1 MSSRRATTRT
11 GSDMR
16 AVVYSEYNG
25 AIEVTDIDEPK
36 IGPDWVKVAVRAS
49 SVNPVDW
56 KIATGGL
63 DAILDTYFPVVPGWD
78 VAGVVEE
85 VGPSVT
91 ELEVGDEV
99 FGYVRKDAVQGGTY
113 AEKVGAPIRTL
124 AKKPASAS
132 FEQAAAIPLAGL
144 TAFQALVHHLD
155 VGSDDVVLVHA
166 ASGGVGSFAVQ
177 IAKSLGVRVIGTA
190 SERNHDY
197 LRELGAEPVTYGDGL
212 VERVRALAPDGVT
225 AVLDLSGADLDTT
238 PDVLAEG
245 SEGRVASIIDP
256 SVKEMGGRYVF
267 VRPDADDLEELAG
280 MFDDGALAVEI
291 AETFPLAETQKA
303 WDLSQEGHTRG
314 KIVITV

>member
-1 MSSRRATTRT
+1 V
-11 GSDMR
+11 R
-16 AVVYSEYNG
+16 AVVYTAYDSPL
-25 AIEVTDIDEPK
+25 EVTELDEPK
-36 IGPDWVKVAVRAS
+36 IGPDWVKVAVRAA

-56 KIATGGL
+56 KIASGGL
-63 DAILDTYFPVVPGWD
+63 DAVLDTYLPVVPGWD
-78 VAGVVEE
+78 VAGVVEQ

-113 AEKVGAPIRTL
+113 AEKVAAPIRTVV
-124 AKKPASAS
+124 KKPSGAS

-155 VGSDDVVLVHA
+155 VAAGDIVLVHG

-177 IAKSLGVRVIGTA
+177 IATSLGARVIGTA

-197 LRELGAEPVTYGDGL
+197 LRQLGAEPVTYGDGL
-212 VERVRALAPDGVT
+212 VDRVRELAPDGVT

-238 PDVLAEG
+238 PELLADG
-245 SEGRVASIIDP
+245 SEGRVASIVDGDA
-256 SVKEMGGRYVF
+256 VKAMGGHYVF
-267 VRPDADDLEELAG
+267 VRPDADDLDELASL
-280 MFDDGALAVEI
+280 FDDGTLTVEI
-291 AETFPLAETQKA
+291 AETFPLEEAQKA
-303 WDLSQEGHTRG
+303 WELSQDGHTRG

>member
-1 MSSRRATTRT
+1 
-11 GSDMR
+11 MR
-16 AVVYSEYNG
+16 AVVYTEYNG
-25 AIEVTDIDEPK
+25 ALELTDVDEPK

-63 DAILDTYFPVVPGWD
+63 DALLDTYFPVVPGWD

-124 AKKPASAS
+124 AKKPASAN
-132 FEQAAAIPLAGL
+132 FEEAAAIPLAGL

-155 VGSDDVVLVHA
+155 SGADDTVLVHA

-177 IAKSLGVRVIGTA
+177 IARSLGARVIGTA
-190 SERNHDY
+190 SEGNHDY
-197 LRELGAEPVTYGDGL
+197 LRDLGAEPVTYGDGL
-212 VERVRALAPDGVT
+212 VGRVRELAPDGVT

-238 PDVLAEG
+238 PAVLAEG
-245 SEGRVASIIDP
+245 SQGRVASIIDAG
-256 SVKEMGGRYVF
+256 VKEMGGRYVF
-267 VRPDADDLEELAG
+267 VRPDADDLDELAAL
-280 MFDDGALAVEI
+280 FDEGALAVEI
-291 AETFPLAETQKA
+291 AQTFPLAETQMA

>member
-1 MSSRRATTRT
+1 V
-11 GSDMR
+11 R
-16 AVVYSEYNG
+16 AVVYTEYDG
-25 AIEVTDIDEPK
+25 PLDVTDVDEPK
-36 IGPDWVKVAVRAS
+36 IGPDWVKVAVRAT

-63 DAILDTYFPVVPGWD
+63 DAILGTYFPVVPGWD

-99 FGYVRKDAVQGGTY
+99 FGYVRKDAVQGGTC
-113 AEKVGAPIRTL
+113 AEKVGAPIRTV
-124 AKKPASAS
+124 AKKPVNAS
-132 FEQAAAIPLAGL
+132 FEEAAAIPLAGL
-144 TAFQALVHHLD
+144 TAFQALVHRLD
-155 VGSDDVVLVHA
+155 VGADDIVLVHA

-177 IAKSLGVRVIGTA
+177 IARSLGARVIGTA

-212 VERVRALAPDGVT
+212 AERVRELAPDGVT

-238 PDVLAEG
+238 PQVLADG
-245 SEGRVASIIDP
+245 FEGRVASIIDAAA
-256 SVKEMGGRYVF
+256 VKELGGHYVF

-280 MFDDGALAVEI
+280 LFDDGSLKVEI